1 MQDIIYKY
9 SDFFLDDGGMSKV
22 VSDFTKLGEELIAE
36 SKRVKTEINA
46 NLKIDSTADLIKY
59 EQAVENIRKVNENY
73 KKTVSDLIISE
84 QEFNK
89 QKKDN
94 ISVLQQEEKLKQEQ
108 INTLKKE
115 LNAEIELNKA
125 LQSETNL
132 KKSQVQLEAAQRRER
147 EAAEKSIKREKDAY
161 GQLSVELNQLFRA
174 SANVAAEMFLLE
186 EQGLKTSP
194 AYARLSSEFDMLKGK
209 TQKVDSAL
217 KQIDSTLGRNQRNV
231 GNYASGFNG
240 LQNSINQMTR
250 ELPAFTFSAQTGF
263 LALSNNFPTFTDEI
277 KRLQDANKV
286 LAEQGK
292 PVESIFKQIT
302 SALFSFNT
310 AISLGITLVTVYGK
324 EIAQMVGSLFGL
336 NSTLN
341 EVEKSYIDVYNAQ
354 EKYILATADGAKQ
367 TRKDYD
373 EFTIL
378 TKGMADNTKSMA
390 ERLDMADRLK
400 EKYAG
405 YLDNFSKEQILAVMN
420 GKENKK
426 LSATIQQLT
435 KDVNER
441 NIAVAQSNEANKLFS
456 DIADIKEEIKLRE
469 SLNKL
474 MNQEDYGQREFYKAR
489 TKERV
494 KISNDDEN
502 FIKKYGEIV
511 VNDFGQYDTQQIQR
525 MKIMLNNLVDE
536 YNRERFKVN
545 KKIIKTSLLD
555 YRPEKDKEKK
565 EKKEKTL
572 REQQIN
578 NADYLASDFEFR
590 KALMEN
596 AIKTNEDIFNSDKYT
611 VDVRIEAQQQMVT
624 QMLALARMEKDE
636 ALRVLE
642 EKYNKTRSE
651 TVKNSKGE
659 VSGMKYTKQ
668 GLLELEVQY
677 GIDKNTIQVNNLEKE
692 REILKKGE
700 KIALLETLKMQIDN
714 LKYLQKHLSQKSD
727 LYQEYERRISEIQAK
742 IDRITM
748 NPKLLEMND
757 KLFINEGELN
767 RLIKLN
773 EKLNSLD
780 NKPKG
785 VFGIF
790 QRKKMLKEIEEFEKE
805 RDRIEKNAALQ
816 RKQDR
821 ISSIDEEQKSFVK
834 DTKEWKTLE
843 LEKQQILIDIEKDA
857 INERL
862 KTQQTFWE
870 KLSINIEDII
880 GKIIDR
886 LIELNQKR
894 VESNQ
899 KAVEDQ
905 NKTLDIQEARAQQ
918 GMQNTLGF
926 EQRKL
931 AEREADLLKS
941 QKKQERLEKIKALWT
956 SYTSYSD
963 KEKDP
968 NTAIMKALRDFAIL
982 EAITASFGE
991 GGAVEDV
998 LDKIPT
1004 NGKGIIRGRSHRGR
1018 NGGIPVLVEGKE
1030 GIFSKREMSNLG
1042 KDNFYRIK
1050 DMAGMGPVDTNF
1062 FSGQR
1067 QLIAPRFVPVAQNN
1081 DQIINGLE
1089 EVKKAIEQKPVESWD
1104 MIGVT
1109 ETFVEIVQTVSNK
1122 NKKTRNFFKVNKP
1135 RL

>member
-22 VSDFTKLGEELIAE
+22 VSDFTKLSEELIAE
-36 SKRVKTEINA
+36 SRRVKTEINA
-46 NLKIDSTADLIKY
+46 NLKIESTADLIKY

-73 KKTVSDLIISE
+73 KKTVADLIISE

-174 SANVAAEMFLLE
+174 SANVAAEMFKLE

-217 KQIDSTLGRNQRNV
+217 KQIDSTLGRNHRNV

-240 LQNSINQMTR
+240 LQNSINQMAR

-263 LALSNNFPTFTDEI
+263 LALSNNIPIFVDEI
-277 KRLQDANKV
+277 NRLKVANKELV
-286 LAEQGK
+286 AQGK
-292 PVESIFKQIT
+292 PVEGIFKQIT
-302 SALFSFNT
+302 GALFSFNT

-324 EIAQMVGSLFGL
+324 EISNWVQNLFQGSQALQEL
-336 NSTLN
+336 NDRQKEFLESKLT
-341 EVEKSYIDVYNAQ
+341 
-354 EKYILATADGAKQ
+354 G
-367 TRKDYD
+367 RKDAQGDIIELRKYLAVVKD
-373 EFTIL
+373 EKISL
-378 TKGMADNTKSMA
+378 E
-390 ERLDMADRLK
+390 ERQIALK
-400 EKYAG
+400 QLRDQYPFYFKNLNDA
-405 YLDNFSKEQILAVMN
+405 QILAGQSAKAERELTTALEKRKETEKKTELNVTN
-420 GKENKK
+420 KQKLIDLQREIDLQKEAVKQAEESGKSLAKQSFVRPEAWQGVADRQKRAQDK
-426 LSATIQQLT
+426 L
-435 KDVNER
+435 
-441 NIAVAQSNEANKLFS
+441 NEAIISYNAISKASFKNDS
-456 DIADIKEEIKLRE
+456 DIFKLKKEIIGLEYKEESQRK
-469 SLNKL
+469 NKAK
-474 MNQEDYGQREFYKAR
+474 DYM
-489 TKERV
+489 
-494 KISNDDEN
+494 S
-502 FIKKYGEIV
+502 
-511 VNDFGQYDTQQIQR
+511 
-525 MKIMLNNLVDE
+525 
-536 YNRERFKVN
+536 
-545 KKIIKTSLLD
+545 
-555 YRPEKDKEKK
+555 
-565 EKKEKTL
+565 
-572 REQQIN
+572 QQIN
-578 NADYLASDFEFR
+578 NVDYLASDYEFR
-590 KALMEN
+590 KALLN
-596 AIKTNEDIFNSDKYT
+596 GVIKTNEDIFNSDKYT
-611 VDVRIEAQQQMVT
+611 VEVRIEAQKQLVT
-624 QMLALARMEKDE
+624 QMTALAELDKAE
-636 ALRVLE
+636 SLRVLKN
-642 EKYNKTRSE
+642 KYNEERTATIKDNDGK
-651 TVKNSKGE
+651 VVAK
-659 VSGMKYTKQ
+659 KYTHN
-668 GLLELEVQY
+668 GLIELEKQYTFDVQ
-677 GIDKNTIQVNNLEKE
+677 TINEEHQQKI
-692 REILKKGE
+692 REINKKGE
-700 KIALLETLKMQIDN
+700 QIMMLDSLQMQIDN

-742 IDRITM
+742 IDRVTM

-757 KLFINEGELN
+757 KMFINEGELN

-773 EKLNSLD
+773 NKLNSLD

-785 VFGIF
+785 IFGIF

-805 RDRIEKNAALQ
+805 RERIEKNAALQ
-816 RKQDR
+816 RKQNR
-821 ISSIDEEQKSFVK
+821 ITSIEAEQKSFIQ
-834 DTKEWKTLE
+834 DSKEWKQLE

-991 GGAVEDV
+991 GGVVEDV

-1004 NGKGIIRGRSHRGR
+1004 NGKGVIRGRSHRGR

-1067 QLIAPRFVPVAQNN
+1067 QLIAPRFIPVAQNN